1 MPWAA
6 RFAMAFDDLKPQSP
20 RTAANSRVPEPANAY
35 GEQALARS
43 KAAAER
49 CRTVLD
55 VAFGDDDEQKLDLY
69 LPDDAEVRD
78 VPVLLYFH
86 GGAWQHGYKEWNGFM
101 APVFVDLPAIFVSAS
116 YRLVPEHKFPA
127 AQHDAFTAL
136 QWVWRNIAEHGGD
149 PGRIFVAG
157 WSVGGS
163 LASLLALRRDLY
175 PIYGLPAD
183 IVKACFAASAG
194 FAYPS
199 GDPAPGNSGITY
211 GELMYERAAD
221 DVLTAQVNYAKG
233 NRVPFYISHGSEDF
247 RHVMNSSA
255 AMVAALREEDCAVA
269 CDVFEGLDHYQTN
282 LAHGERDDRW
292 VATVR
297 AWMTAPP
304 SRLSRKAGAGSRSR
318 R

>member
-1 MPWAA
+1 MS
-6 RFAMAFDDLKPQSP
+6 FDDLKPQSP

-35 GEQALARS
+35 GEQALVRS

-55 VAFGDDDEQKLDLY
+55 VAFGDDYYQKLDLY
-69 LPDDAEVRD
+69 LLDEAEARD

-101 APVFVDLPAIFVSAS
+101 APVFIDLPAIFISAS

-136 QWVWRNIAEHGGD
+136 QWVWRNIADHGGD

-163 LASLLALRRDLY
+163 LASLLALRRELY

-211 GELMYERAAD
+211 GELMYEKAAD
-221 DVLTAQVNYAKG
+221 DVLTAQVAYAKG

-255 AMVAALREEDCAVA
+255 AMAAALREEDCAVA
-269 CDVFEGLDHYQTN
+269 CDVFAGLDHYQTN
-282 LAHGERDDRW
+282 LAHGARDNRW

-304 SRLSRKAGAGSRSR
+304 KGGACASG
-318 R
+318 

>member
-1 MPWAA
+1 
-6 RFAMAFDDLKPQSP
+6 MAFDDLKPQPP

-35 GEQALARS
+35 GAQALARS

-49 CRTVLD
+49 SRTVLD
-55 VAFGDDDEQKLDLY
+55 VAFGDDYYQKLDLY
-69 LPDDAEVRD
+69 LPDDARARD

-101 APVFVDLPAIFVSAS
+101 APVFIDLPAIFVSAS

-136 QWVWRNIAEHGGD
+136 QWVWRNIADHGGD

-163 LASLLALRRDLY
+163 LASLLALRRELY
-175 PIYGLPAD
+175 PIYGLPAG

-199 GDPAPGNSGITY
+199 GDPAPGDSGITY
-211 GELMYERAAD
+211 GELMYETPED
-221 DVLTAQVNYAKG
+221 DVLTAQVDYAKG

-255 AMVAALREEDCAVA
+255 AMAAALRQADGAVTY
-269 CDVFEGLDHYQTN
+269 DVFDGLDHYQTN

-292 VATVR
+292 VATVH
-297 AWMTAPP
+297 AWMKAPP
-304 SRLSRKAGAGSRSR
+304 KGGKSAPGTTTS
-318 R
+318 